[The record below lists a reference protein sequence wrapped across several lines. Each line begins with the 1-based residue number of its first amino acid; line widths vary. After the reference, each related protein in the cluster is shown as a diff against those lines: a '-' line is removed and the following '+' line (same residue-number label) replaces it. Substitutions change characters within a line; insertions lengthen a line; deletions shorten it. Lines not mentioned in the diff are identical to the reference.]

1 MGVLRFY
8 RNVTKTQLLLSSLFL
23 SAGEVAGEVARALPE
38 VRKQSTCDV
47 CSFSKILIHIIGSHQ
62 TIEFLNEVIFIYFF
76 LSFLFFFFFWLLL
89 PFVPPSLCPS
99 SPSGNYVVV
108 KTYSLLNLTIACA
121 CETAMLNTHSH

>member
-47 CSFSKILIHIIGSHQ
+47 CSFSKILIHIMGSHQ
-62 TIEFLNEVIFIYFF
+62 TTEFLNEVTFIYFF
-76 LSFLFFFFFWLLL
+76 LSFLFFFFFFGFSLLLYLL
-89 PFVPPSLCPS
+89 PFVPAAPRE
-99 SPSGNYVVV
+99 
-108 KTYSLLNLTIACA
+108 TMSLLRRAAFLI
-121 CETAMLNTHSH
+121 